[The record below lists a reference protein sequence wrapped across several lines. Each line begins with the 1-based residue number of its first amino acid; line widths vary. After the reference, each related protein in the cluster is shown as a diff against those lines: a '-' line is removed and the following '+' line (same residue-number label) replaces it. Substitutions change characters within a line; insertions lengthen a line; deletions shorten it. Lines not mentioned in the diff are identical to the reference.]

1 MTPTV
6 MRAAVVG
13 SFGGPDTLRV
23 RNLPVPEPKEG
34 EVLVRVHAA
43 GVNAIDW
50 ATRAGRGVGVE
61 GFPAVLGWDVSGTVA
76 ATGPGVRRFT
86 EGDAVFGMPRF
97 PSLAGGY
104 AEYAVAPEGELAAKP
119 DGVDHVVAASLPM
132 VGLTAWQTLFE
143 HGGLRPGHR
152 VLVSG
157 AAGGVGHIAV
167 QLAVDAGAEVIGTAS
182 PANHDFVRSLG
193 ARRAVDYRTVPLQ
206 KEVGDVDLAVDPMGG
221 AEFFRL
227 LDVVRPGGIVVTL
240 KGEGPDHRQTAQAHG
255 VRAGF
260 TYVHPDGPVLDRIAG
275 LLSAGAVRPEIQRV
289 FRLDEVGQAHAL
301 GEEGHVRGRLVLD
314 IKGDA

>member
-6 MRAAVVG
+6 MRAAVIDA
-13 SFGGPDTLRV
+13 FGAPDALRV
-23 RNLPVPEPKEG
+23 RELPVPRPGEG

-43 GVNAIDW
+43 GVNAIDR

-61 GFPAVLGWDVSGTVA
+61 RFPAVLGWDVSGTVA

-97 PSLAGGY
+97 PALAGGY
-104 AEYAVAPEGELAAKP
+104 AEYAVAPEADLAAKP
-119 DGVDHVVAASLPM
+119 DGVGHAEAASLPM

-157 AAGGVGHIAV
+157 AAGGVGHVAV

-193 ARRAVDYRTVPLQ
+193 AHRVVDYRTVPLQ

-240 KGEGPDHRQTAQAHG
+240 KGEGPDHRRTAQDHG

-260 TYVHPDGPVLDRIAG
+260 TYVHPDGPVLGRLAG
-275 LLSAGAVRPEIQRV
+275 LLAAGAVRPVVARTLP
-289 FRLDEVGQAHAL
+289 LDEVAAAHAS
-301 GEEGHVRGRLVLD
+301 GEDGHARGRLVLD
-314 IKGDA
+314 LMS

>member
-1 MTPTV
+1 MTGT
-6 MRAAVVG
+6 MRAAVVDA
-13 SFGGPDTLRV
+13 FGTPGTLHV
-23 RNLPVPEPKEG
+23 RELPVPVPGEG

-61 GFPAVLGWDVSGTVA
+61 RFPAVLGWDVSGTVA

-97 PSLAGGY
+97 PALAGGY

-143 HGGLRPGHR
+143 HGALKAGDR

-167 QLAVDAGAEVIGTAS
+167 QLAAGAGAEVIGTAS

-193 ARRAVDYRTVPLQ
+193 AQRAVDYRTVPLG
-206 KEVGDVDLAVDPMGG
+206 KEVTDVDLAVDPMGG
-221 AEFFRL
+221 PEFHRL
-227 LDVVRPGGIVVTL
+227 LDVVRPGGTLVTL
-240 KGEGPDHRQTAQAHG
+240 KGEGPDHRRTAQDHG
-255 VRAGF
+255 VRAAF
-260 TYVHPDGPVLDRIAG
+260 TYVHPDGPVLDRLAG
-275 LLSAGAVRPEIQRV
+275 LLAAGSIRPEIQRT
-289 FRLDEVGQAHAL
+289 FPLQEVAKAHAL
-301 GEEGHVRGRLVLD
+301 GEQGHVRGRLVLD
-314 IKGDA
+314 LT